1 MKSMK
6 KVWSSILSL
15 ALTACL
21 LGSGFPSSV
30 TDARAASGSI
40 EQPEPGNGSFFIPEY
55 SEGEKEGLLKKE
67 AVPVEG
73 MDGYYD
79 ITLTLQPPTSSEVTT
94 TKKTDIVLVIDKSA
108 SMTNGNNIL
117 GSVKSAANDLVDK
130 VLTESLQNSVRVA
143 VVAFSGPNQ
152 TNATATEANS
162 VISLGFSNSASE
174 VTNYINTKISASGG
188 TNTEA
193 GFKKAYDLLKTSTA
207 EQKFVVF
214 LSDGGPTFRLTKV
227 TEDAGRNT
235 VYYGTGSNDEYG
247 YNATC
252 ALAWANALK
261 AGVEEQT
268 EKVEVGDATIQ
279 PMNGLDAKIFSVGY
293 GVDTSAYASPDTE
306 DVTYYYPASQAGQ
319 ISNIFKLIQ
328 QTITNSMAASQ
339 IVVKDI
345 VTDDFTIVTPAGEVA
360 VAGQELAAGQQVT
373 IDGNTVSVPLGTI
386 ISQETSTPI
395 TITFRVKVREDRFLE
410 AGDYLVPT
418 NTRAEVTYRQ
428 DDEEWNQVFEV
439 PGVNIHV
446 DDTKY
451 GMQKTA
457 MVKSWDD
464 RTYDITLKAWSAK
477 PVETVWVDVTTYQAE
492 TVITPS
498 ADNEGNSYL
507 VYIGEG
513 NNEPVSQDPADY
525 ALVKCSGETVKTGSS
540 YYWGSDGVNGIE
552 KYEGNVYIREGLSW
566 YESVGHTSN
575 FVPEDGVQYY
585 GDGVFEIE
593 IPFIGTISIPYKQ
606 PITRYEEAEY
616 TTTYFW
622 EDKQDAG
629 AVARTTYK
637 TVTTQE
643 PFTPE
648 GSSPIQAATD
658 IVDVVDPRFEIVSTS
673 PAGATVEGNKVTWT
687 VDALSGT
694 AEEPGFVG
702 TITVRAKDTFVGGNN
717 VKTNVE
723 AQSGLKI
730 GDNTLRAF
738 PNQPTVNVKAELTL
752 GNTQRE
758 IFLGEAVP
766 NDASIPADMGAT
778 VDGVQYAWTAGE
790 GVTGGK
796 LPVAYIPETAQ
807 TLEYT
812 LTGTL
817 VMEEPTE
824 ASNANTAGHY
834 NGSAA
839 DQYTMTA
846 NGIYTVLIH
855 TGKLTITKQLV
866 DDQGNPIAPHDA
878 KQAFLFTVLK
888 DGKRFC
894 EVVLTPGTQTAAS
907 KTLTALPAGEYTVVE
922 DTKWAWRYEAVGDA
936 QQTVTISRDEPEQ
949 AVTFQDKHVNPYWLE
964 GKDNV
969 TNVFNV
975 K

>member
-55 SEGEKEGLLKKE
+55 SEGEKEGLLKKV

-94 TKKTDIVLVIDKSA
+94 TKKTDVVLVIDKSA
-108 SMTNGNNIL
+108 SMTNERNNIL

-130 VLTESLQNSVRVA
+130 VLTDSLQNSVRVA
-143 VVAFSGPNQ
+143 VVAFSGPTK

-162 VISLGFSNSASE
+162 VTSWDFSNSAST
-174 VTNYINTKISASGG
+174 VKGYVNSISASGG

-193 GFKKAYDLLKTSTA
+193 GFRKAYDLLKTSTA

-214 LSDGGPTFRLTKV
+214 LSDGGPPFRLTKV

-247 YNATC
+247 YNAKC
-252 ALAWANALK
+252 ALAWADALK
-261 AGVEEQT
+261 TPVGQQRAAVT
-268 EKVEVGDATIQ
+268 VGDATMSAQ
-279 PMNGLDAKIFSVGY
+279 DGLGAKIFSVGY

-328 QTITNSMAASQ
+328 QPITNSMAASQ

-360 VAGQELAAGQQVT
+360 VDGQELAAGQQVT

-386 ISQETSTPI
+386 VSQETSTPI
-395 TITFRVKVREDRFLE
+395 TITFRVKLREDRFLE

-477 PVETVWVDVTTYQAE
+477 PVETVWVDVTTYQAD

-525 ALVKCSGETVKTGSS
+525 ALVKCSSETVKTGSS

-552 KYEGNVYIREGLSW
+552 PYEGDVYIRNGFSD
-566 YESVGHTSN
+566 YTQVGHTST

-585 GDGVFEIE
+585 RTEKVLIFFTWG
-593 IPFIGTISIPYKQ
+593 IPIY
-606 PITRYEEAEY
+606 RYEDAEY

-622 EDKQDAG
+622 EDNKDAG

-637 TVTTQE
+637 TVTTQV

-694 AEEPGFVG
+694 AENPGFVG

-723 AQSGLKI
+723 EQSGLKI
-730 GDNTLRAF
+730 GDNPLRAF

-752 GNTQRE
+752 GDTQRE

-790 GVTGGK
+790 GVTDGK

-807 TLEYT
+807 TLKYT

-888 DGKRFC
+888 DGERFC
-894 EVVLTPGTQTAAS
+894 EVVLTPGTQTEAS

-975 K
+975 E